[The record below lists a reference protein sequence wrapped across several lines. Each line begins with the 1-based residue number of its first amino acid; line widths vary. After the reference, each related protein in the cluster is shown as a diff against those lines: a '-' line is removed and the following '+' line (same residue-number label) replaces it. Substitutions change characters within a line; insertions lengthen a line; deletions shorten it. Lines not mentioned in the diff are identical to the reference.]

1 MFFFPF
7 ILVLF
12 CFFLHKLAIEKG
24 VSPWGYVGGFV
35 AGYFVIIVATVA
47 AIVFFYGTHVLSDA
61 DAPKEVQSV
70 TPFAMLFDFLLFLY
84 FRRRLERMPD
94 YHDEDDDNTPPSAGN
109 GGKKDLSYF
118 R

>member
-12 CFFLHKLAIEKG
+12 SFFLHKMATEKG
-24 VSPWGYVGGFV
+24 VSPWGYLVGFISGF
-35 AGYFVIIVATVA
+35 FVIIFATIA
-47 AIVFFYGTHVLSDA
+47 AIIFFYGIHVLADA
-61 DAPKEVQSV
+61 DAQKEVQSL
-70 TPFAMLFDFLLFLY
+70 TPFTMLFDFLLFLY
-84 FRRRLERMPD
+84 FRRRIDRLPD
-94 YHDEDDDNTPPSAGN
+94 YHDEDDDNNLPPN